1 MTAHL
6 LVLKRNLLG
15 IGIQYIFIC
24 WLLCVYNS
32 AQTVKELFYSLPQ
45 ETENNHCSFESGNA
59 LSKARISCEN
69 HMLVFIPSLH
79 SFSNH
84 HQFFFRKTL
93 SFFHLWICWANF
105 KVKNMFHCI
114 EFESR
119 HRNPAGCLGELLNHI
134 VVLCQR
140 STSVRWGAESVKCF
154 RSIKTCSVMYSH

>member
-32 AQTVKELFYSLPQ
+32 AQRVKELFYSLPQ
-45 ETENNHCSFESGNA
+45 ETGNNHCSFESGNA

-93 SFFHLWICWANF
+93 FFSSLDMLSKFQSEKYVSLHWIWEQTQKPCWLPGRAP
-105 KVKNMFHCI
+105 KSHHCFVPEI
-114 EFESR
+114 HICKMRSR
-119 HRNPAGCLGELLNHI
+119 ICEML
-134 VVLCQR
+134 
-140 STSVRWGAESVKCF
+140 
-154 RSIKTCSVMYSH
+154 